1 MTTLTEILK
10 AKTQSLKV
18 QYVETT
24 KEWAKENYETM
35 RAFVLDYRKRQNDDS
50 SFSWKSDYKKYERL
64 PDCVKRGDKEG
75 YVEFEAKY
83 AREHY
88 EQSIKKLA
96 VRIAAKGLNQD
107 KLDVVTSHIG
117 VNIET
122 TLTDGE
128 KTVRAFTV
136 LAIGDINKPHYR
148 YLIK

>member
-1 MTTLTEILK
+1 MENLTDILK
-10 AKTQSLKV
+10 KQTENLKI
-18 QYVETT
+18 QYVEMT

-50 SFSWKSDYKKYERL
+50 SFSWKSDYKKFERL
-64 PDCVKRGDKEG
+64 PDCVKRGDKQA

-83 AREHY
+83 ASDHY

-96 VRIAAKGLNQD
+96 VRIAAKGLNQE
-107 KLDVVTSHIG
+107 KLQVVTSHVG

-128 KTVRAFTV
+128 KTVRAFTII
-136 LAIGDINKPHYR
+136 AHGEIQKPHYR